1 MRRLPM
7 LAALAIVS
15 ALATPVVVSATGLT
29 PKEAAAPTVVAR
41 TEPAAVAPV
50 AEPACERRIKVVY
63 PAPGISG
70 ATACAAPSFE
80 LRR

>member
-1 MRRLPM
+1 M

-15 ALATPVVVSATGLT
+15 ALATPVVVSATGLS
-29 PKEAAAPTVVAR
+29 PKEAARAPAALAR

-63 PAPGISG
+63 PAHGISG
-70 ATACAAPSFE
+70 AIACAAPSFE